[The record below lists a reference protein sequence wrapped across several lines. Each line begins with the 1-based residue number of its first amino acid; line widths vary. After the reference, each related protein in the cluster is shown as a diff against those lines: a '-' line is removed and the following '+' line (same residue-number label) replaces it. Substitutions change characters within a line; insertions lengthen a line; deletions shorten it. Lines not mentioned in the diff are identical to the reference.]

1 MRGPRALGGPAAPE
15 PPGSLVARPDRPGPV
30 PASAARQPLADL
42 APQPVADR
50 SGGARASWGTAS
62 VAPKSSGVS
71 RAGPA
76 GRPAPV
82 AAPPGVA
89 WPAVG
94 CPVETSPVGRAVV
107 DTVEAGAAAPGAAA
121 PGGGGPGTGGPGVP
135 PAVGDPLPPRGPA
148 ARAPGPRGGR

>member
-1 MRGPRALGGPAAPE
+1 MRGRRALGGPAAPE

-30 PASAARQPLADL
+30 PASAARQPTADL

-50 SGGARASWGTAS
+50 SGAARASWGSAS

-89 WPAVG
+89 WPAVA
-94 CPVETSPVGRAVV
+94 CPGETSPVGTAAV
-107 DTVEAGAAAPGAAA
+107 DTVEAGTAAPE
-121 PGGGGPGTGGPGVP
+121 
-135 PAVGDPLPPRGPA
+135 PA
-148 ARAPGPRGGR
+148 ARGGADPHMWRPGVRVAGGEPPP